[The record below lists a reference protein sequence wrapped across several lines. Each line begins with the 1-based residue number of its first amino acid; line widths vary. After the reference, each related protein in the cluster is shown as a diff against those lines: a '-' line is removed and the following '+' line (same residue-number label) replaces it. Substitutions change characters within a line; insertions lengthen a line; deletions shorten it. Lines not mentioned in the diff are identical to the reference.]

1 MDFYE
6 HEQLDRDKQW
16 LPHHV
21 IEEMSEL
28 SNRLRN
34 AERVKS
40 HFLSNVRNEIYNPL
54 MAIMGL
60 AVNMRDTNNV
70 NLITLRQWADL
81 IHKEAFNLNFLL
93 ANIFVAADIEAGEAM
108 PQSSSVN
115 IDELIRNHIGLL
127 KQKANERSVQIEYT
141 AETTVDFIT
150 DNRMVQRIMM
160 NILYDTLE
168 CCPAEKK
175 IAVTGKVINNELF
188 FIVEYDAPAID
199 ETTLNPIYD
208 RLRHLNPALESSAK
222 NYGLSLSVV
231 KELTA
236 KLEGSIEIE
245 SEINL
250 RRVTVRIPAMG
261 SDPSFGPDILFGQ
274 EEIL

>member
-1 MDFYE
+1 MDYDE
-6 HEQLDRDKQW
+6 HNELDRDKQW
-16 LPHHV
+16 LPHNV
-21 IEEMSEL
+21 IGEMSEL

-60 AVNMRDTNNV
+60 SVNMRDSNNV
-70 NLITLRQWADL
+70 NLTTLRQWADL

-93 ANIFVAADIEAGEAM
+93 SNIFVAADIEAGDAI
-108 PQSSSVN
+108 PQPSSVN
-115 IDELIRNHIGLL
+115 IAEVIRYHIGLL
-127 KQKANERSVQIEYT
+127 KQKADERNVQIEYT
-141 AETTVDFIT
+141 AENTVDFKS
-150 DNRMVQRIMM
+150 DSHMLQRIMM
-160 NILYDTLE
+160 NLLHDTLE

-175 IAVTGKVINNELF
+175 ISVTGKVIENELF
-188 FIVEYDAPAID
+188 FVVEHDAPMID
-199 ETTLNPIYD
+199 ETILNPVYD
-208 RLRHLNPALESSAK
+208 RLRHLNPALENNAK

-250 RRVTVRIPAMG
+250 SRVTVRIPALG
-261 SDPSFGPDILFGQ
+261 SAPSFGQDLLFGQ